1 MDKNTIKFVE
11 MCIRDRHGLSSPFMG
26 EGLLFLQKNISKGEC
41 SHMKQQLEKIRQE
54 ALDALG
60 AVKSADELDAL
71 RVRFLGKKGE
81 LTGVLKMMGKLSAE
95 ERPVMGQVAN
105 NVRAAIE
112 EQLEKT
118 RASLK
123 EKALEAKLRAEAV
136 DVTIPGDPVRLGH
149 RHPMNIALDEAKAV
163 SYTHLDVYKRQ
174 AEHGRASS
182 IPFSLHA
189 QVLRLTFSQQKTL

>member
-1 MDKNTIKFVE
+1 
-11 MCIRDRHGLSSPFMG
+11 
-26 EGLLFLQKNISKGEC
+26 
-41 SHMKQQLEKIRQE
+41 MKQQLEKIRQE

-112 EQLEKT
+112 EQLEIT

-149 RHPMNIALDEAKAV
+149 RHPMNIALDEAKELFIGGDTPYIIA
-163 SYTHLDVYKRQ
+163 R
-174 AEHGRASS
+174 GRKGGSNVAAS
-182 IPFSLHA
+182 IVNALLYQMVHREGF
-189 QVLRLTFSQQKTL
+189 